1 MSINKSIFREY
12 DIRGIFDKE
21 LNEQSV
27 KLIGYHLGQKV
38 GGSKIVAIGYD
49 ARSHS
54 PILRDYLTSGLNAA
68 GCRVL
73 DMGMVATPVNYFANY
88 QPIKNLISAQH
99 SALSTQQLEASVDAS
114 IMITGSHNPPEYNG
128 FKITIDKTPF
138 FGADIYALGDAILAD
153 ANREIEENTE
163 KIDIDVKTPYI
174 DFMVEAFSTLKGLN
188 KKIIIDCGN
197 GVAGTV
203 INTIFDRL
211 KFDYKGLYCNPD
223 GTFPNHHPDPSEEK
237 NLADVKAVLEKEGDI
252 AFAYDGDADRIAV
265 LTHRYN
271 IKGDQM
277 ALLFALGMEN
287 PTVIGEV
294 KCSQV
299 MYDELERRGAKAIMY
314 KTGHSNLKVKM
325 KETNADLA
333 CEVSGHIFFKH
344 RYFGYDDAIYATLRI
359 LELVAQ
365 GIDLDKE
372 LDALPQ
378 VFSTEEIKVKTTEE
392 EKFAIIDKVKE
403 LLKAP
408 PADFPAIK
416 NIIDVDGVRINFEKG
431 WGLVRAS
438 NTTPVLVTRFESTDA
453 ALAKTYEDA
462 VNTLIQTAQQEVYKE
477 NM

>member
-12 DIRGIFDKE
+12 DIRGIFNKE

-27 KLIGYHLGQKV
+27 KLIGYHLGQRIGGGKV
-38 GGSKIVAIGYD
+38 VAIGYD

-88 QPIKNLISAQH
+88 QPLPTLTNN
-99 SALSTQQLEASVDAS
+99 QLPITNNDQTIDAS
-114 IMITGSHNPPEYNG
+114 IMITGSHNPPQYNG
-128 FKITIDKTPF
+128 FKITIDKAPF
-138 FGADIYALGDAILAD
+138 FGTDIYALGDAIVAD
-153 ANREIEENTE
+153 ADRKIEDNTE
-163 KIDIDVKTPYI
+163 RFDIDAKTPYI
-174 DFMVEAFSTLKGLN
+174 DFMVNEFSALKGLD

-211 KFDYKGLYCNPD
+211 GFDHKGLYCDPD

-299 MYDELERRGAKAIMY
+299 MYDELERRGARAIMH

-325 KETNADLA
+325 KETGADLA

-344 RYFGYDDAIYATLRI
+344 RYFGYDDAIYATLRM

-378 VFSTEEIKVKTTEE
+378 VFSTEEIKVETTEE

-403 LLKAP
+403 LLETP

-416 NIIDVDGVRINFEKG
+416 SIIDVDGVRINFEKG

-453 ALAKTYEDA
+453 ALAKLYEEK
-462 VNTLIQTAQQEVYKE
+462 VNHLIAEAKAKL
-477 NM
+477 

>member
-1 MSINKSIFREY
+1 MAAIPKSIFREY
-12 DIRGIFDKE
+12 DIRGIYKKE
-21 LNEQSV
+21 LHAQSV
-27 KLIGYHLGQKV
+27 KLIGYHLGQKI
-38 GGSKIVAIGYD
+38 GGNRIIAIGHD

-68 GCRVL
+68 GCTVL
-73 DMGMVATPVNYFANY
+73 DMGMVATPVNYFSNY
-88 QPIKNLISAQH
+88 QPIKTFLSVRHPALSAQH
-99 SALSTQQLEASVDAS
+99 LEAPVDAS

-128 FKITIDKTPF
+128 FKITIGKAPF
-138 FGADIYALGDAILAD
+138 FGADIYALGDAVIAD
-153 ANREIEENTE
+153 ASRDIENNTR

-174 DFMVEAFSTLKGLN
+174 DFMIKEFAALQDLDKR
-188 KKIIIDCGN
+188 IIIDCGN

-203 INTIFDRL
+203 INTIFDKL
-211 KFDYKGLYCNPD
+211 GFDYKGLYCDPD

-237 NLADVKAVLEKEGDI
+237 NLTDIKAVLKQEGDI

-277 ALLFALGMEN
+277 ALLFALGMAN

-325 KETNADLA
+325 RETGADLA

-344 RYFGYDDAIYATLRI
+344 RYFGYDDAIYATLRM

-365 GIDLDKE
+365 GVDLDSE
-372 LDALPQ
+372 IDALPQ
-378 VFSTEEIKVKTTEE
+378 LFSTEEIKIETTEE
-392 EKFAIIDKVKE
+392 EKFAIIDRIKQ
-403 LLKAP
+403 LLASP
-408 PADFPAIK
+408 PADFPVIK
-416 NIIDVDGVRINFEKG
+416 SIIDVDGVRIHFEEG

-438 NTTPVLVTRFESTDA
+438 NTTPVLVTRFESTNQT
-453 ALAKTYEDA
+453 LTEHYAKQ
-462 VNTLIQTAQQEVYKE
+462 VNRLIEMAREGGQS
-477 NM
+477 